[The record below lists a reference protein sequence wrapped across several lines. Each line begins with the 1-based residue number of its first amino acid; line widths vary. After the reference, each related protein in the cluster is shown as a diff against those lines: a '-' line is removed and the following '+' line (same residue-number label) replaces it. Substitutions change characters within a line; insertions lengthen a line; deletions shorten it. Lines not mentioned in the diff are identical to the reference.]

1 MKILL
6 KNHVFACL
14 YCHNAALRFVWA
26 LTWPRSSSER
36 GAGGFSSSRKHLVTA
51 PLGLENL
58 HLAPVMLLAAPG
70 PPILISLHPQ
80 GRRFIYAGSNSGVVQ
95 APVAF
100 CGKHSTCEDCV
111 LARDPYCAWSL
122 ATATCVALYETS
134 SPSRYLAGVV

>member
-1 MKILL
+1 M
-6 KNHVFACL
+6 A
-14 YCHNAALRFVWA
+14 
-26 LTWPRSSSER
+26 
-36 GAGGFSSSRKHLVTA
+36 TA

-80 GRRFIYAGSNSGVVQ
+80 GRRFVYAGSNSGVVQ

-111 LARDPYCAWSL
+111 LARDPYCVWSL
-122 ATATCVALYETS
+122 ATATCVALYQTN
-134 SPSRYLAGVV
+134 SPSRYPAGVV